1 MCFSCPIRAR
11 TPTAYVRSSSSRC
24 RPLFHSIGRVP
35 IHTRHKCSN
44 PRQVLVLEHPRIW
57 KNHLERWK
65 AGLKLAMANGIV
77 NGGHVNGRLRK
88 DLMAGHAEG
97 AAFGGMVGLG
107 ETYLPAFV
115 LAVGLGEIT
124 AGLVASVPLL
134 AGGLMQTI
142 SPMAIR
148 RLGSYKRWVLICAF
162 VQAVS
167 FVPMIIA
174 AARGRVSATAI
185 LLVAAV
191 YWASGLATGPA
202 WNTWMG
208 ALVPPCRPGSV
219 LRTSHAC
226 FPICR
231 AGRVRGRRVPPS
243 MGRWSGRDARL
254 AFLGL
259 FVAAGVCRLL
269 SLGLLAVQQEP
280 ALLRENIQ
288 QRIPTREIL
297 LRMRDTGVHRLL
309 LYLVVVQGSVQLAG
323 PFFTPFMFEK
333 LRLSYG
339 GYVALI
345 AMAFVTKIAML
356 PAWGSV
362 AHRLGA
368 MRLLWLGGI
377 GIVPLSA
384 MWIFSGNFGW
394 LLFVQALSGVSWGAY
409 ELGFFLMFFDSIP
422 DDERTGVL
430 TFYNLGN
437 TVAWVLGSAIGGLLL
452 YSLGTDRFGYL
463 LLFGISSIG
472 RCLPCCCSETCRRPR
487 HLRVQ
492 SASERSVFV
501 RWMPRLTRRFCRV
514 CPTNRAICRKN
525 ACTRPSVRTVVLRA
539 YPRSSKTA
547 TAVRTPR

>member
-1 MCFSCPIRAR
+1 
-11 TPTAYVRSSSSRC
+11 
-24 RPLFHSIGRVP
+24 
-35 IHTRHKCSN
+35 
-44 PRQVLVLEHPRIW
+44 
-57 KNHLERWK
+57 
-65 AGLKLAMANGIV
+65 MANGIV
-77 NGGHVNGRLRK
+77 NGGHANGRLRK
-88 DLMAGHAEG
+88 DLIAGHAEG

-107 ETYLPAFV
+107 EAYLPAFV

-142 SPMAIR
+142 SPVAIR
-148 RLGSYKRWVLICAF
+148 RLASYKRWVLICAF

-167 FVPMIIA
+167 FVPLIIA
-174 AARGRVSATAI
+174 AARGKVSATAI
-185 LLVAAV
+185 FLVAAV

-208 ALVPPCRPGSV
+208 ALVPRAVRARFFAHRTRVSQFAV
-219 LRTSHAC
+219 L
-226 FPICR
+226 
-231 AGRVRGRRVPPS
+231 AGFVVG
-243 MGRWSGRDARL
+243 GCLLQWADGHGAARL

-259 FVAAGVCRLL
+259 FIAAGTCRLL
-269 SLGLLAVQQEP
+269 SLGLLAVQREP

-288 QRIPTREIL
+288 RIPAREIL
-297 LRMRDTGVHRLL
+297 MRMRDTGVHRLL

-345 AMAFVTKIAML
+345 AMAFLTKIAIL
-356 PAWGSV
+356 PTLGSF

-384 MWIFSGNFGW
+384 MWIISSHFGW
-394 LLFVQALSGVSWGAY
+394 LLFVQALAGVSWGAY
-409 ELGFFLMFFDSIP
+409 ELGFFLLFFESIP

-437 TVAWVLGSAIGGLLL
+437 TAAWVIGSAIGGLLL
-452 YSLGTDRFGYL
+452 YILGTDRFGYL

-472 RCLPCCCSETCRRPR
+472 RCLALLL
-487 HLRVQ
+487 LRNVP
-492 SASERSVFV
+492 STGTPA
-501 RWMPRLTRRFCRV
+501 C
-514 CPTNRAICRKN
+514 AIG
-525 ACTRPSVRTVVLRA
+525 VRTVGVRPTDASIDAPILPSLPDQTYDPSEERLTILFISTSNDLPEHCQPQA
-539 YPRSSKTA
+539 E
-547 TAVRTPR
+547 AVPVNVHTQE

>member
-1 MCFSCPIRAR
+1 M
-11 TPTAYVRSSSSRC
+11 
-24 RPLFHSIGRVP
+24 
-35 IHTRHKCSN
+35 
-44 PRQVLVLEHPRIW
+44 
-57 KNHLERWK
+57 
-65 AGLKLAMANGIV
+65 KLAMGNGIV
-77 NGGHVNGRLRK
+77 TGGHANGRLRK

-107 ETYLPAFV
+107 ETYLPAFA

-134 AGGLMQTI
+134 AGGLMQTV

-162 VQAVS
+162 VQAMS
-167 FVPMIIA
+167 FVPMVIA
-174 AARGRVSATAI
+174 AARGRVSVTAI

-208 ALVPPCRPGSV
+208 ALVPRTVRSRFFAYRTRASQFAV
-219 LRTSHAC
+219 LVGLVVGGCLLQWADGYG
-226 FPICR
+226 
-231 AGRVRGRRVPPS
+231 A
-243 MGRWSGRDARL
+243 AQL
-254 AFLGL
+254 AFLSI
-259 FVAAGVCRLL
+259 FIAAGVCRLL
-269 SLGLLAVQQEP
+269 SLGLLAVQREP
-280 ALLRENIQ
+280 ALLRENM

-297 LRMRDTGVHRLL
+297 ARMRDTGVHRLL
-309 LYLVVVQGSVQLAG
+309 LYLVVVQGSVQVAG

-345 AMAFVTKIAML
+345 AMAFITKIAML
-356 PAWGSV
+356 PAWGSI

-384 MWIFSGNFGW
+384 MWILSDNFGW
-394 LLFVQALSGVSWGAY
+394 LLCVQALSGVSWGAY
-409 ELGFFLMFFDSIP
+409 ELGFFLLFFESIP

-430 TFYNLGN
+430 TFYYLGN

-472 RCLPCCCSETCRRPR
+472 RCLALLLLRNVPSTEAVACAIGVRTVGVRPTDASIDAPILPSLPDQTCDLLEECLQVFESPDGCAASIAVVIENGHRGQRTALTGHDSDSGQRVPGQSVGNLKATPGLGPANVLSLSALNDSPEQRRPR
-487 HLRVQ
+487 AGA
-492 SASERSVFV
+492 ASVHVNTQE
-501 RWMPRLTRRFCRV
+501 
-514 CPTNRAICRKN
+514 
-525 ACTRPSVRTVVLRA
+525 
-539 YPRSSKTA
+539 
-547 TAVRTPR
+547 